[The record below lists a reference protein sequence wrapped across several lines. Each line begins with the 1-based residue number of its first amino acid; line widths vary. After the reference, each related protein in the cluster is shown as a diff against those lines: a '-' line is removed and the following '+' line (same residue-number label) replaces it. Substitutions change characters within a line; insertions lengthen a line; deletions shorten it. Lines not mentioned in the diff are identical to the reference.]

1 MNKISAFVDV
11 LHRYKG
17 MLNRFSFL
25 LALALTLFGSSPA
38 WADKFDVAIEEFR
51 AAGAGSYIDASYGFA
66 IFPGIGKGGFLIA
79 GAHGKGLVYQ
89 EGKPIGKTVMTQVS
103 FGLVGGGQA
112 YKQIIFFEDARSMR
126 EFTSG
131 SFEFSGQ
138 AAAVALNSGISAELS
153 TGGGGRTSVAAAN
166 GESTEVDSSGF
177 YKGMA
182 VFTLPSGGFMV
193 EVSLGGQKYSYEPL

>member
-1 MNKISAFVDV
+1 MF
-11 LHRYKG
+11 
-17 MLNRFSFL
+17 NRFSFL
-25 LALALTLFGSSPA
+25 FALAFALFSSNSV

-66 IFPGIGKGGFLIA
+66 IFPVIGKGGFLLA

-89 EGKPIGKTVMTQVS
+89 EGEPIGSTVMTQIV
-103 FGLVGGGQA
+103 FGLVGGGQS
-112 YKQIIFFEDARSMR
+112 YKQIIFFEDARAMR

-138 AAAVALNSGISAELS
+138 ASAVALNSGVSAEIS
-153 TGGGGRTSVAAAN
+153 TGGGGRTSVSAAN
-166 GESTEVDSSGF
+166 GESVEVDSPGF